1 MDGEITLDRGGS
13 IMKLDD
19 SEQAVLDEIQLDF
32 PKPQVMHRPGNASQ
46 IHKAPP
52 RKHVAFQEDMDTFAN
67 PMKQNDP
74 PPPKM
79 DEPIDYGEYDGGEQQ
94 ESYDYSGPMDEQEE
108 KPSPGYKTVDEEKA
122 DLVNKLGRL
131 EKRGFTINKRL
142 NVYSPV
148 DELRTEVKRITYSID
163 VDKSIKFSRRML
175 IACVTGLEF
184 MNKRYNPFELQLD
197 GWSENLME
205 NQDDYDEVFEELY
218 VKYRT
223 KMHVAP
229 EVKLIMMLGGSA
241 MMFHLTN
248 SMFKSVMPNVNDV
261 MKQNPG
267 LVGNMMSAVQNTMT
281 NQPPASSPSGDRHE
295 MKGPGLDI
303 SSLMGNIM
311 MPPAQAMNTT
321 NLIPRPPVDIEEDDD
336 ISDIVSAKDPE
347 ETEDGDVKEV
357 KVGPAKTT
365 KGRTRKK
372 KVEINL

>member
-281 NQPPASSPSGDRHE
+281 NQSPASSPSGDRHE

-321 NLIPRPPVDIEEDDD
+321 NLIPRPPVDLEEDDD

-365 KGRTRKK
+365 KGRPRKK

>member
-163 VDKSIKFSRRML
+163 VDKSIKFSRLML

-184 MNKRYNPFELQLD
+184 MHKRYNPFELQLD

-267 LVGNMMSAVQNTMT
+267 LVDNMMSAVQNTMT
-281 NQPPASSPSGDRHE
+281 NQPPASSPSGGRHE

-365 KGRTRKK
+365 KGRPRKK

>member
-1 MDGEITLDRGGS
+1 
-13 IMKLDD
+13 
-19 SEQAVLDEIQLDF
+19 
-32 PKPQVMHRPGNASQ
+32 
-46 IHKAPP
+46 
-52 RKHVAFQEDMDTFAN
+52 
-67 PMKQNDP
+67 
-74 PPPKM
+74 M

-197 GWSENLME
+197 GWSENIME

-267 LVGNMMSAVQNTMT
+267 LVDNMMSAVQNTMT
-281 NQPPASSPSGDRHE
+281 NQPPASSPSGGRHE

-321 NLIPRPPVDIEEDDD
+321 NLIPRPPVDLEEDDD

-365 KGRTRKK
+365 KGRPRKK

>member
-321 NLIPRPPVDIEEDDD
+321 NLIPRPPVDLEEDDD

>member
-197 GWSENLME
+197 GWSENIME

-281 NQPPASSPSGDRHE
+281 NQSPASSPSGDRHE

-321 NLIPRPPVDIEEDDD
+321 NLIPRPPVDLEEDDD

>member
-197 GWSENLME
+197 GWSENIME

-241 MMFHLTN
+241 MMYHLTN

-267 LVGNMMSAVQNTMT
+267 LVDNMMSAVQNTMT
-281 NQPPASSPSGDRHE
+281 NQPPASSPSGGRHE

-365 KGRTRKK
+365 KGRPRKK

>member
-281 NQPPASSPSGDRHE
+281 NQSPASSPSGDRHE

-321 NLIPRPPVDIEEDDD
+321 NLIPRPPVDLEEDDD

>member
-205 NQDDYDEVFEELY
+205 NQDDYDEVFEELN

-321 NLIPRPPVDIEEDDD
+321 NLIPRPPVDLEEDDD